1 MSSPTIRMHR
11 PETTPIVAT
20 AVVMLV
26 VLTVTILFVQDAMG
40 APSSAGVIQTMTCAL
55 AGIGAVIALRAA
67 RRSAGVEQRV
77 WRLMSMG
84 LASWTLGIVPY
95 LTFLATGGDIRSPEA
110 WSQIGFLLAY
120 PFWYRALW
128 LVRQPVLGAS
138 PLRRMETWLVEA
150 AVFVMI
156 GAAAAGVLWHDDLPV
171 ANNIAQLI
179 PLALDLLLLHSVYL
193 AVRRSS
199 VTHRTAFIWLAYG
212 FTALA
217 LTDGAISALVTSAP
231 FAVLGLVMMG
241 YPIALCLITIATTR
255 PLRMTEARANLSSA
269 PTALLAALGVALCG
283 AASAAVPETVRPA
296 IWVVAGLLFIRLWVL
311 LREHG
316 QSETD
321 ALTGFLETRAF
332 TRHLAGITQLASPD
346 RQAVLIAVELDEFT
360 AWQAQNTAG
369 AGDALIADVAVRLE
383 ASLAEGG
390 AWARVGDDRFIWVGG
405 AANSTR
411 AREMAELVR
420 AAAAE
425 NEAGIASRA
434 SFVMIPEDAA
444 NERDAV
450 AAAEESLAAART
462 GRRRV
467 VAFDHGRLD
476 GVEYS
481 AGYTASLAQ
490 RRRTVLSILH
500 APEAIDILVQPIVSL
515 VDGATVGYEA
525 LSRFRALPQRPP
537 DRWIAEAHAVGLGLE
552 IEVECVRRAC
562 RARPLIED
570 GAYLSLNMSP
580 DAVLAPEMEDAL
592 GPGSLDWLVIEITE
606 HEAVSDYARLA
617 SRLADYRGRGALVAI
632 DDTGAGHA
640 SMRHVAQ
647 LGPDYIKVDRSLI
660 HDLHLDHAKRA
671 LVRSMVTLEKELGAQ
686 IIAEGIERVEELRAL
701 RALDVPLGQGYL
713 LARPAPHPPT
723 VRPAASWPALTAEPA

>member
-1 MSSPTIRMHR
+1 MIRALRTRR
-11 PETTPIVAT
+11 PEVPPVAAT
-20 AVVMLV
+20 ALVMLV
-26 VLTVTILFVQDAMG
+26 ALSVTGLYVQNR
-40 APSSAGVIQTMTCAL
+40 
-55 AGIGAVIALRAA
+55 IGAVAGAAVMQAMTCTLAGFGALLVLRTA
-67 RRSAGVEQRV
+67 RRAAGVERRV
-77 WRLMSMG
+77 WRFMALG
-84 LASWTLGIVPY
+84 LTSWTLGIIPY
-95 LTFLATGGDIRSPEA
+95 ATFLATGGDIRSPAA

-120 PFWYRALW
+120 PFWYCALW

-138 PLRRMETWLVEA
+138 PLRRMETWLIEA

-156 GAAAAGVLWHDDLPV
+156 GAAAAGILWHDDLSV
-171 ANNIAQLI
+171 SNNVAQLV

-199 VTHRTAFIWLAYG
+199 VTHRTAFVWLGYG

-217 LTDGAISALVTSAP
+217 LTDGAISALVTNAP
-231 FAVLGLVMMG
+231 FSLLGVVMLG
-241 YPIALCLITIATTR
+241 YPVALCLITIAATR
-255 PLRMTEARANLSSA
+255 PLRITEARANLSSSS
-269 PTALLAALGVALCG
+269 TALLAALGVALCG
-283 AASAAVPETVRPA
+283 AASAVMPEPVRPA
-296 IWVVAGLLFIRLWVL
+296 IWIVAGVLFLRLWVL

-332 TRHLAGITQLASPD
+332 TRHLAGVAQLAAGD
-346 RQAVLIAVELDEFT
+346 RRAALIAVELDQFT

-369 AGDALIADVAVRLE
+369 AGDALISEVATRLE
-383 ASLAEGG
+383 AATSGGG
-390 AWARVGDDRFIWVGG
+390 AWARVGEERFAWVGG
-405 AANSTR
+405 APDSAR
-411 AREMAELVR
+411 AREMAETVR

-425 NEAGIASRA
+425 NAAGIASRA

-490 RRRTVLSILH
+490 RRRTVLAILQ
-500 APEAIDILVQPIVSL
+500 APEAIDILVQPIVAL
-515 VDGATVGYEA
+515 RDGATVGYEA
-525 LSRFRALPQRPP
+525 LARFRALPERPP

-562 RARPLIED
+562 RARAMIEP

-580 DAVLAPEMEDAL
+580 AAVLAPEMEEAL
-592 GPGSLDWLVIEITE
+592 GSGPLDWLVIEITE

-617 SRLADYRGRGALVAI
+617 ARLADYRGRGAMVAI

-640 SMRHVAQ
+640 SMRHVTQ

-701 RALDVPLGQGYL
+701 RALGVPLGQGYL
-713 LARPAPHPPT
+713 LARPAPRPPA
-723 VRPAASWPALTAEPA
+723 VRPAAGWPALTAERA